1 MENKLIVSKRG
12 RSFGRLLNLNFAGKN
27 FSCKKYV
34 RNLLSLLS
42 GLFYFVGILKAYPS
56 ACLFSISSVMKAHI
70 FVLFYLL
77 VSQFAS
83 SAIVLCV
90 TCRRSKSPM
99 QPTTRN

>member
-42 GLFYFVGILKAYPS
+42 GLFYFVSILKAYPS

-70 FVLFYLL
+70 FCSFLPSCFT
-77 VSQFAS
+77 F
-83 SAIVLCV
+83 C
-90 TCRRSKSPM
+90 KF
-99 QPTTRN
+99 RNSTVRNLQKKQESDATDD